1 MSFVK
6 GDQDI
11 CDIGHTNSEEWISLY
26 YYSIPK
32 TKHHASLH
40 LSLLTTELKLYLY
53 TPAKPISSGNFS
65 NR

>member
-26 YYSIPK
+26 YSQQNITTPSRQWW
-32 TKHHASLH
+32 H
-40 LSLLTTELKLYLY
+40 LLTTELKLY
-53 TPAKPISSGNFS
+53 
-65 NR
+65 